1 MSEHAVQT
9 EPSTDARTDL
19 ATDPGV
25 FEAAATVESWDDDY
39 YHPVAVRYYDRAV
52 ARMLEL
58 MRVPPGGTV
67 LDGGCGPGVHSIR
80 AAKLGYRVDAID
92 LSHTML
98 GEAERRVAAAGLA
111 DKVTFRQADLTRLEL
126 PDASYEH
133 AFSWGV
139 VIHVPDAEA
148 ALANLA
154 RIIKPGGRLALY
166 LTNKTAI
173 DHELETIARTL
184 VRKPMAQEQHPLGEG
199 VWYEMHDERLWVWRF
214 DLPAVARFMAERGLT
229 LRHRVLGEFS
239 EVQRR
244 VKGLPRRALL
254 HANNA
259 AYAMRLPARWG
270 VTNLLVFERTG

>member
-1 MSEHAVQT
+1 MHAVSEHAVQPET
-9 EPSTDARTDL
+9 RDDL

-25 FEAAATVESWDDDY
+25 FEARATVDSWDDDY
-39 YHPVAVRYYDRAV
+39 YHPVAVKYYDRAV

-67 LDGGCGPGVHSIR
+67 VDAGCGPGVHAVR
-80 AAKLGYRVDAID
+80 AARLGHRVEALD

-98 GEAERRVAAAGLA
+98 GEAERRVEAAGLA
-111 DKVTFRQADLTRLEL
+111 GKVTFRQADLTRLDL
-126 PDASYEH
+126 PDASVEH

-139 VIHVPDAEA
+139 VIHIPDAEA
-148 ALANLA
+148 ALSHLA
-154 RIIKPGGRLALY
+154 RVIKPGGRLGLY
-166 LTNKTAI
+166 LTNRTAI
-173 DHELETIARTL
+173 DHALERVARRAL
-184 VRKPMAQEQHPLGEG
+184 GKPLEQEGHPLGEG

-214 DLPAVARFMAERGLT
+214 DAAAVARFMAERGLT
-229 LRHRVLGEFS
+229 LRHRVIGELT

-259 AYAMRLPARWG
+259 AYACRLPAGWG
-270 VTNLLVFERTG
+270 VTNLYVFERTA